1 MLSRVSRGIIR
12 QIGSLASQS
21 GQVLL
26 HKSAVEKL
34 SSLAKKRGIPVA
46 LRLSVDSGGCGGFSY
61 SFNVVP
67 ETEISKED
75 EVFEE
80 SGQKLVVDSVSLS
93 FLKEC
98 EIDYHEE
105 MVRSS
110 FRVTKNAL
118 ADSSC
123 GCGTSF
129 SVSD

>member
-1 MLSRVSRGIIR
+1 
-12 QIGSLASQS
+12 
-21 GQVLL
+21 
-26 HKSAVEKL
+26 
-34 SSLAKKRGIPVA
+34 
-46 LRLSVDSGGCGGFSY
+46 
-61 SFNVVP
+61 
-67 ETEISKED
+67 
-75 EVFEE
+75 VFEE
-80 SGQKLVVDSVSLS
+80 SGQNLVVESGSLS